1 MKSLRVFL
9 LAGLFCLTVS
19 GSLVSV
25 NAQTDKSTDSNK
37 TPKTIN
43 QSIIPD
49 KKIGDQSIE
58 SDEQVA
64 LEKYR
69 IGFQDTIE
77 VQVARH
83 SELSI
88 TTTLD
93 SDGTIRLP
101 RLDNPVNA
109 ACKTEQELAKLIA
122 DAYRRN
128 YLRDPFVNVRAVEQK
143 SQSFAVIGEVEKPG
157 SFYVNRRIRLLEL
170 LAFAGGPKQE
180 AGSNVIVART
190 GSSTVCRE
198 KEDKFDENAEVEIFS
213 YKIKDIQQAKENLWM
228 KPGDIVS
235 VLKSD
240 MVYVYGNFKKKEAIR
255 LDSPKTL
262 LQVIAEAEG
271 LDSTAKKDKVR
282 VLRQVEGKAEREET
296 VYNLKDIEAQKAPD
310 PFLQPNDI
318 VAVSEDGKKK
328 ILQAVTK
335 TFQQGIGTLFYRIP

>member
-1 MKSLRVFL
+1 MTNQSE
-9 LAGLFCLTVS
+9 
-19 GSLVSV
+19 
-25 NAQTDKSTDSNK
+25 QTDPQT
-37 TPKTIN
+37 
-43 QSIIPD
+43 SI
-49 KKIGDQSIE
+49 
-58 SDEQVA
+58 
-64 LEKYR
+64 EKYR

-83 SELSI
+83 SELSV
-88 TTTLD
+88 TTSLD

-101 RLDNPVNA
+101 RLDNPIVA
-109 ACKTEQELAKLIA
+109 ACKTEQELAKNIA
-122 DAYRRN
+122 DAYGRN

-157 SFYVNRRIRLLEL
+157 SFIVNRRIRLLEL
-170 LAFAGGPKQE
+170 LAFAGGPKPE
-180 AGSNVIVART
+180 AGSNIIVART
-190 GSSTVCRE
+190 GSSTVCAE
-198 KEDKFDENAEVEIFS
+198 KNNKFDEDADVEIFT
-213 YKIKDIQQAKENLWM
+213 YKIKDVQQAKENLWM

-240 MVYVYGNFKKKEAIR
+240 MVYVYGNVKKKEAIR

-271 LDSTAKKDKVR
+271 LDSTAKKDKIR
-282 VLRQVEGKAEREET
+282 VLRQVEGKAEREEI

-328 ILQAVTK
+328 ILQGIGK
-335 TFQQGIGTLFYRIP
+335 TFQQGVPSLFYNIIP